1 MMRLKIKGVIGRFGM
16 PVFWIIINL
25 LDLRNPL
32 ILILA
37 RVELLKDSLPVANI
51 VIWLT
56 IATSNLVAVAQFFYH
71 TCKAVFDSLFCSLT
85 T

>member
-1 MMRLKIKGVIGRFGM
+1 MRLKIKGVIGRFGM

-51 VIWLT
+51 VI
-56 IATSNLVAVAQFFYH
+56 
-71 TCKAVFDSLFCSLT
+71 
-85 T
+85 